1 MSKNNRV
8 REEDISSAPKQKK
21 ITKSEQITRA
31 VIEHWNEAYGTK
43 YSSTTKGTVKLVDAL
58 LKSGYQQDQI
68 LEVIDYRAKNRKTQA
83 DYKWF
88 VPATVLALKNFDRS
102 YQFMLNDQT
111 KTQTKTFYG
120 SQPSQGY
127 KNRNKIP
134 ESVTLPEW
142 YEVKESERANESDV
156 KKILELQNQILR
168 GEQQ

>member
-8 REEDISSAPKQKK
+8 REGDISSAPKQKK

-43 YSSTTKGTVKLVDAL
+43 YSSTTKGTIKLVDAL

-111 KTQTKTFYG
+111 K
-120 SQPSQGY
+120 PHQGY
-127 KNRNKIP
+127 KNRNNTPDSI
-134 ESVTLPEW
+134 TLPAW
-142 YEVKESERANESDV
+142 YEVKESEQATTDDV
-156 KKILELQNQILR
+156 QKILELQNQILK